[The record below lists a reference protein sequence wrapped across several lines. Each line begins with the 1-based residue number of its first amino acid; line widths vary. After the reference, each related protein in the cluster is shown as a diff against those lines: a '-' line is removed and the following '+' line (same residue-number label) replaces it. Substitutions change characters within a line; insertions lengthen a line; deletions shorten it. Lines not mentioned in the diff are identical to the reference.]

1 MASESSTLLHRLPAR
16 LQVEYLIDL
25 GEDLFFGQ
33 PALAEHR
40 LRVHK
45 KAFVFFANLQ
55 STPHHSG
62 DAINHNY
69 NVLIRAYSGQ
79 LQKQRW
85 LLRAYNFCRKPA
97 TDRAYAALLE
107 DSLALKA
114 RFWYIFEGHTFRIR
128 RQIPPP
134 FSNSFS

>member
-25 GEDLFFGQ
+25 GEDLFFGP

-40 LRVHK
+40 LRC
-45 KAFVFFANLQ
+45 
-55 STPHHSG
+55 TPHHSG

-97 TDRAYAALLE
+97 TRRAYAALLE
-107 DSLALKA
+107 DSPAIKA
-114 RFWYIFEGHTFRIR
+114 RFWDIFEGHTFRIR

-134 FSNSFS
+134 FSNSLL